1 MVLDHLK
8 SSITMGLDRLKL
20 LTAATAA
27 GASGD
32 AKRMVRNHWVE
43 TFLQFIHS
51 HIFYKTTRVFETG
64 GVHGHQ

>member
-1 MVLDHLK
+1 MVLDRLK
-8 SSITMGLDRLKL
+8 SLITMVLDRLKL

-27 GASGD
+27 ASGD

-43 TFLQFIHS
+43 TFLQFIRS

>member
-8 SSITMGLDRLKL
+8 SSIAMVLDCLKL
-20 LTAATAA
+20 STVVAATA
-27 GASGD
+27 ASGD

>member
-8 SSITMGLDRLKL
+8 SSIAMVLDCLKL
-20 LTAATAA
+20 STVVAAAA
-27 GASGD
+27 ASGD

-51 HIFYKTTRVFETG
+51 HIFL
-64 GVHGHQ
+64 

>member
-1 MVLDHLK
+1 MVLDRLK
-8 SSITMGLDRLKL
+8 SLITMVLDRLKL

-27 GASGD
+27 AASGD

-51 HIFYKTTRVFETG
+51 PFLVILLFLMLSD
-64 GVHGHQ
+64 

>member
-8 SSITMGLDRLKL
+8 SLITMVLDRLKL
-20 LTAATAA
+20 LTTATAA

-51 HIFYKTTRVFETG
+51 PIFY
-64 GVHGHQ
+64 

>member
-1 MVLDHLK
+1 MVLDILK
-8 SSITMGLDRLKL
+8 LSITMVLDRLKL

-27 GASGD
+27 AASGD

-51 HIFYKTTRVFETG
+51 PIFHET
-64 GVHGHQ
+64 VIFMQM